1 MPEISF
7 GSLLSTF
14 RASLDLVSQ
23 ELDLRLDGTDFYD
36 YILLLSILQANA
48 SGARGE
54 IRKHFSIRSIA
65 DGIGL
70 PNETA
75 RRHVMRLADK
85 GLVLVDDSGCH
96 VARTSPIY
104 SEYIDNLEAGAKT
117 AHRLV
122 ARLEPLGL
130 VGDTGQRLAGSDI
143 WITHQRKIGHLAFEH
158 MLRTLT
164 SVQTLCRRLLTSILF
179 VKVFTINTSDTDY
192 DALVDVTPEACA
204 ALGDRG
210 LLRPARVS
218 ELAEAIRVAGTTI
231 GRHLQKGV
239 TAGLYRHT
247 PDGLLVDCTML
258 ASRQGIAMMGQTRTS
273 LVRLFNDLGQL
284 ARSDALVS

>member
-14 RASLDLVSQ
+14 RASLDLVSS

-36 YILLLSILQANA
+36 YVLLLSILQANA

-75 RRHVMRLADK
+75 RRHVMRLAEK
-85 GLVLVDDSGCH
+85 GLVLVDETGCH

-117 AHRLV
+117 THALV
-122 ARLEPLGL
+122 SRLEPLGL
-130 VGDTGQRLAGSDI
+130 VGDNGQRLASADI
-143 WITHQRKIGHLAFEH
+143 WITNQRRIGHLAFEH
-158 MLRTLT
+158 TLRTLT
-164 SVQTLCRRLLTSILF
+164 SVQMLCRRLLPTILF
-179 VKVFTINTSDTDY
+179 VKVFTINTSRVGH
-192 DALVDVTPEACA
+192 DALIDITPGACA
-204 ALGDRG
+204 ALADRG
-210 LLRPARVS
+210 LLRPARAID
-218 ELAEAIRVAGTTI
+218 LAGKIRVASTTI
-231 GRHLQKGV
+231 GRHLQRGV

-247 PDGLLVDCTML
+247 PDGLLVDCAML
-258 ASRQGIAMMGQTRTS
+258 ASERGIDMMGKTRAS
-273 LVRLFNDLGQL
+273 LVRLFNDLTQL
-284 ARSDALVS
+284 ARAEALVS